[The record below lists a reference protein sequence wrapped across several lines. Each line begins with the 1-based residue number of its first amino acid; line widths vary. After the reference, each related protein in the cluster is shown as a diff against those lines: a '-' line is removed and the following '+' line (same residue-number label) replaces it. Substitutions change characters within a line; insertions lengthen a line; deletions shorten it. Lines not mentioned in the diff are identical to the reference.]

1 MSVRV
6 QTYVWQLEL
15 QPSHKLVAIALAD
28 HCHDDGSEAR
38 PSQALLAAKTGL
50 SDRHVRRIL
59 RDLVELGVISVQ
71 RAPGAHRA
79 TCYRF
84 ALPDD
89 FGKIRPDTMSAQRK
103 TRPDIGAARPDIC
116 DSQTG
121 HPCPTNHKEP
131 SFEPTPN
138 LEIIR
143 ERNRAILKG
152 MR

>member
-6 QTYVWQLEL
+6 QTFVWQLEL

-38 PSQALLAAKTGL
+38 PSQATLAAKTGL
-50 SDRHVRRIL
+50 SDRQVRRIL
-59 RDLVELGVISVQ
+59 KDLVELGVIAVQ
-71 RAPGAHRA
+71 RPPGQHRA
-79 TCYRF
+79 TCYQF
-84 ALPDD
+84 KLPAD
-89 FGKIRPDTMSAQRK
+89 FGTIRPDTMSALR
-103 TRPDIGAARPDIC
+103 TARPDIGAARPDIC

-131 SFEPTPN
+131 LLEPLKN
-138 LEIIR
+138 LEEIKK
-143 ERNRAILKG
+143 RNREILRG